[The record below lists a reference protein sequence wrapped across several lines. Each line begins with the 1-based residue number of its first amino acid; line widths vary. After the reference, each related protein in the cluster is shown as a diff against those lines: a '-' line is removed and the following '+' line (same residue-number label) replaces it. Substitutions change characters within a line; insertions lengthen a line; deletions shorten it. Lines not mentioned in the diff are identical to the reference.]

1 MAGRPADPIWDTLVE
16 VCRAD
21 SSEMTKSERGR
32 FNRAVKELKE
42 VGATPDS
49 IRARAGR
56 WRMKYPALDL
66 TPTALVAQ
74 WSTLKPPPAR
84 DPRAY
89 APVPVWNPNVHEDAL
104 FLTNSND
111 RCRHGKAGRCPECV
125 ADIRSLL
132 GRVGAEEA

>member
-1 MAGRPADPIWDTLVE
+1 MTRERDPIWDTLVE

-74 WSTLKPPPAR
+74 WSTLKPLPAHGGR
-84 DPRAY
+84 
-89 APVPVWNPNVHEDAL
+89 PNTMVLE
-104 FLTNSND
+104 FEGTMEEVI
-111 RCRHGKAGRCPECV
+111 CRHMRRGRCPECL
-125 ADIRSLL
+125 ADVRSML